1 MDKPKFKVG
10 DSVKVVNILPRST
23 GYYSNGDVGII
34 KQYDV
39 NNAKHGS
46 QPYNVDFNFLGNH
59 NVTGVG
65 VFWAYENELEFIVTH
80 HTITELKKSIKN
92 PPTQSE
98 EESELASLILG

>member
-23 GYYSNGDVGII
+23 GFYSNGDVGII

-46 QPYNVDFNFLGNH
+46 QPYH

-65 VFWAYENELEFIVTH
+65 VWWAYENELEFIVTH